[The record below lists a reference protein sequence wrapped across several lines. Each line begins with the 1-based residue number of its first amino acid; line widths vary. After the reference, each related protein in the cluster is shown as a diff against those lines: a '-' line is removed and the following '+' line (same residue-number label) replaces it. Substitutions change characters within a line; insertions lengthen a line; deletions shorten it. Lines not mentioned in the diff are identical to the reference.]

1 MQCPIMLSVGT
12 FYKVEIYK
20 VEIYKV
26 EIYKVEIYKVE
37 IYKVEIGAY
46 RVLTEGGEG

>member
-1 MQCPIMLSVGT
+1 MLSVGT
-12 FYKVEIYK
+12 F
-20 VEIYKV
+20 
-26 EIYKVEIYKVE
+26 YKVEIYKVE

>member
-1 MQCPIMLSVGT
+1 MLSVGT

-26 EIYKVEIYKVE
+26 EI
-37 IYKVEIGAY
+37 GAC

>member
-1 MQCPIMLSVGT
+1 MLSVGT
-12 FYKVEIYK
+12 FYK

>member
-26 EIYKVEIYKVE
+26 EIYKVEI
-37 IYKVEIGAY
+37 GAC
-46 RVLTEGGEG
+46 RVLIEGGEG

>member
-1 MQCPIMLSVGT
+1 MLSVGT

-26 EIYKVEIYKVE
+26 EIYKVEI
-37 IYKVEIGAY
+37 GAC
-46 RVLTEGGEG
+46 RVLAEGGEG

>member
-1 MQCPIMLSVGT
+1 MQCPIMLTVGT

-37 IYKVEIGAY
+37 IGAC
-46 RVLTEGGEG
+46 RLLTEGGEG

>member
-26 EIYKVEIYKVE
+26 EIYKVEI
-37 IYKVEIGAY
+37 GAC

>member
-1 MQCPIMLSVGT
+1 MLSVGT
-12 FYKVEIYK
+12 F
-20 VEIYKV
+20 YKV

>member
-26 EIYKVEIYKVE
+26 EIYKVEI
-37 IYKVEIGAY
+37 GAY

>member
-1 MQCPIMLSVGT
+1 MLSVGT

-26 EIYKVEIYKVE
+26 EIYKVEI
-37 IYKVEIGAY
+37 GAC

>member
-26 EIYKVEIYKVE
+26 EI
-37 IYKVEIGAY
+37 GAC

>member
-1 MQCPIMLSVGT
+1 MLTVGT

-26 EIYKVEIYKVE
+26 EIYKVEI
-37 IYKVEIGAY
+37 GAC

>member
-37 IYKVEIGAY
+37 IGAC
-46 RVLTEGGEG
+46 RLLTEGGEG

>member
-26 EIYKVEIYKVE
+26 EIYKVEI
-37 IYKVEIGAY
+37 GAC
-46 RVLTEGGEG
+46 RLLTEGGEG